1 MLWTEGMTTSG
12 DTVIVLWRTQLHAA
26 VDSVDECHP
35 STRELSRGPGWGR
48 EVSVL
53 RRGLS

>member
-12 DTVIVLWRTQLHAA
+12 DTVIVLWRTQLHVA
-26 VDSVDECHP
+26 VDSVDEWHP

-53 RRGLS
+53 RLGLS